1 MLFREATFDG
11 RVESGLRRVL
21 GGDLRD
27 PFQFDIP
34 QPLGGLDDLTE
45 HVPTDDGAAK
55 APDAVEDTFP
65 EYEVEGSL
73 DEDDVWTAL
82 EDVEDVEL
90 PVSLVD
96 LGLIRDVKVENRDV
110 EVQMT
115 LTYTGCPAKEIMMK
129 MAERRLELLDGTEM
143 VSVELDYSEQ
153 WSPKD
158 LTETGRERL
167 GEAGFACSLSG
178 RGE

>member
-1 MLFREATFDG
+1 MTMDVTDMLERN
-11 RVESGLRRVL
+11 
-21 GGDLRD
+21 
-27 PFQFDIP
+27 
-34 QPLGGLDDLTE
+34 
-45 HVPTDDGAAK
+45 
-55 APDAVEDTFP
+55 APGFELDAVEDAFP
-65 EYEVEGSL
+65 EYEVEGAL

-82 EDVEDVEL
+82 EDVEDAEL

-96 LGLIRDVKVENRDV
+96 LGLIRDVEVEDGAV

-129 MAERRLELLDGTEM
+129 MAERRLELLDGAET

-153 WSPKD
+153 WSPED
-158 LTETGRERL
+158 MTETGRERL

>member
-1 MLFREATFDG
+1 
-11 RVESGLRRVL
+11 
-21 GGDLRD
+21 
-27 PFQFDIP
+27 
-34 QPLGGLDDLTE
+34 
-45 HVPTDDGAAK
+45 
-55 APDAVEDTFP
+55 
-65 EYEVEGSL
+65 
-73 DEDDVWTAL
+73 
-82 EDVEDVEL
+82 
-90 PVSLVD
+90 
-96 LGLIRDVKVENRDV
+96 
-110 EVQMT
+110 
-115 LTYTGCPAKEIMMK
+115 MMK